1 MTIRYV
7 PLRIV
12 PMGDGGGYSIGE
24 TDGSVWFGEQV
35 DRDTIKDAPN
45 LQAVAAFLAD
55 HPETGAALT
64 LMLNAARLPVAQYKL
79 LRGLA
84 KAIGGGE

>member
-1 MTIRYV
+1 
-7 PLRIV
+7 
-12 PMGDGGGYSIGE
+12 MGDGGGYSIVE

-55 HPETGAALT
+55 HPETGAALKAT
-64 LMLNAARLPVAQYKL
+64 LRMMPFQNNSAGRKNRDAL
-79 LRGLA
+79 LGLA
-84 KAIGGGE
+84 SAIGGGE